1 MTRTLW
7 EWVWHFPTCP
17 GMQNPWQWHKGWWL
31 SIARKECKVTM
42 ACRLS
47 WHWQIFA
54 GVSKVR
60 WYCLY
65 GMICRKEMF
74 GSDTLISFSFSAQV
88 YLTCR
93 IHTVKWQDIRGFKW
107 KQKKIGQ
114 RKVNTEY
121 LAYLSWKKKWK
132 KEGHQV
138 CHQVHLV
145 PKPFERNEI
154 SLILKETEL
163 ILDGIKDRMT

>member
-121 LAYLSWKKKWK
+121 LAYLSWKKKNGRRKDIKSAIKSIWYLNHFREMK
-132 KEGHQV
+132 FHS
-138 CHQVHLV
+138 
-145 PKPFERNEI
+145 F
-154 SLILKETEL
+154 LK
-163 ILDGIKDRMT
+163 RQNWS